1 MNSQY
6 VRAIAGFSNRTC
18 GGGVLMWNVPTPGN
32 GKPAEEETI
41 SVTLN
46 NVPLSSFNVEAY
58 IIDDRKR
65 PGVSTIFW
73 IALEL
78 ACLCSRLRIHQI

>member
-18 GGGVLMWNVPTPGN
+18 NGGVLMWNVPTPDN
-32 GKPAEEETI
+32 GMPAEEATI
-41 SVTLN
+41 SVTLE
-46 NVPLSSFNVEAY
+46 NVPLSKFNVEAY

-65 PGVSTIFW
+65 PGVSTGICT
-73 IALEL
+73 AL
-78 ACLCSRLRIHQI
+78 I